1 MSFLKRWRL
10 IIVIVVTVTVV
21 VITAVVLTRKQIAV
35 VIDGEARTYVTN
47 ALTVRG
53 LLRLAGIP
61 LSEYD
66 SIKPGLGSWLSRDS
80 VVAIERAAQVQ
91 IHVDGQ
97 VHALLTPE
105 RTPVILLAEAGVGL
119 SPDDRIIANG
129 VSIGLDQPLQPAQ
142 THSLQVRRAT
152 QVSLDDG
159 AQVLRFASAASTL
172 GEALWEQGITLYHSD
187 QLNPPSATPLQGQA
201 IQAKLSRAQVLT
213 IHLMGESF
221 QTRALGPTVGAA
233 LADTHIALQSLDYSI
248 PPEESNLPE
257 DGQIQVVRVREEVLL
272 EQEPLPFGLVQQ
284 ALPEVELDTTQVV
297 QAGQY
302 GLTAKRIRVV
312 YEARPD
318 ADAWQEVDRQV
329 EDEWVAREP
338 QERISGYGTQIVLR
352 NENVGGATIEYW
364 RKVEAFATS
373 YSPCRLGVEDYCNS
387 TTASG
392 AQLQKG
398 MIGVIRSW
406 FNVMRSQQV
415 FIPGYGYATIEDIGA
430 GVSGRHW
437 VDLGYTDDDWV
448 QWSQNVTVY
457 FLTPI
462 PANIMWVLE

>member
-1 MSFLKRWRL
+1 MSLIKRWRL
-10 IIVIVVTVTVV
+10 LIAIVAAMIVV
-21 VITAVVLTRKQIAV
+21 AVLAIILTRKQILII
-35 VIDGEARTYVTN
+35 IDGEERSYVTN
-47 ALTVRG
+47 ALTVKG
-53 LLRLAGIP
+53 LLRLADIP

-66 SIKPGLGSWLSRDS
+66 AISPALSAWLRQDT
-80 VVAIERAAQVQ
+80 VVVIERAAQVQ

-97 VHALLTPE
+97 IYPILTPE

-119 SPDDRIIANG
+119 SPEDRILADG
-129 VSIGLDQPLQPAQ
+129 VLIGLDEPLAPAQ
-142 THSLQVRRAT
+142 SHSLQVRRAT
-152 QVSLDDG
+152 QISLDDG
-159 AQVLRFASAASTL
+159 SQVSIFASAASTL

-187 QLNPPSATPLQGQA
+187 QLNPPSDTPLQGKA
-201 IQAKLSRAQVLT
+201 IQARLIQAQELT
-213 IHLMGESF
+213 IHLMGDTF
-221 QTRALGPTVGAA
+221 QTRAIGPTVGTA
-233 LADTHIALQSLDYSI
+233 LADSDIALQGLDYSI
-248 PPEESNLPE
+248 PSENDRLPE
-257 DGQIQVVRVREEVLL
+257 DGEIQIVRVREEVLL
-272 EQEPLPFGLVQQ
+272 EQEPLPFDLVQQ
-284 ALPEVELDTTQVV
+284 ALPDVELDTTQVV

-302 GLTAKRIRVV
+302 GLTAQRVRVV

-318 ADAWQEVDRQV
+318 AEGWQEVDRQV

-338 QERISGYGTQIVLR
+338 QARISGYGTNIVVR
-352 NENVGGATIEYW
+352 TENVGGATIEYW

-406 FNVMRSQQV
+406 YNMMRGQQV

-437 VDLGYTDDDWV
+437 VDLGYSDSDWV

-457 FLTPI
+457 FLTPV
-462 PANIMWVLE
+462 PSNVMWVLE